1 MEVETKILITT
12 VGGGLFVLLIILLFV
27 LYLNV
32 VKRRGLEQ
40 ENKLQALEKQKQFE
54 LFNATVQ
61 TEENEKQRIAA
72 DLHDEIAP
80 LVAATSRNINFK
92 LSELEKTGIDISD
105 IKSDMELLIT
115 ISGRIREVSHGLVP
129 KMFSSFGLLKSIEAF
144 VTNFN
149 KSSGG
154 GAQFVNNTTFS
165 GKLPFTANEQL
176 LIFRICTELINNL
189 DKHSDFEYL
198 TISLEDVASKF
209 EILFTHDGNGIT
221 TAEIDKLR
229 ESGGGIGLKSIQSRT
244 ILLNGIIDYF
254 IEDNVS
260 YIKLTVPI
268 KHEREN

>member
-1 MEVETKILITT
+1 MEVETKILITA

-27 LYLNV
+27 LYLNI

-80 LVAATSRNINFK
+80 LVAATSRNINYK
-92 LSELEKTGIDISD
+92 LSEWATEGLDISE
-105 IKSDMELLIT
+105 IKSDMETLTT

-129 KMFSSFGLLKSIEAF
+129 KMFSSFGLLKSIEAY

-154 GAQFVNNTTFS
+154 EAQFVNNTTFS
-165 GKLPFTANEQL
+165 GKLPLTANEQL

-198 TISLEDVASKF
+198 TISLEDVTDKF
-209 EILFTHDGNGIT
+209 ELLFTHDGNGIT
-221 TAEIDKLR
+221 NEEIDRIR
-229 ESGGGIGLKSIQSRT
+229 ESGAGLGLKSLQSRT
-244 ILLNGIIDYF
+244 ILLNANIDYTMA
-254 IEDNVS
+254 DSVS
-260 YIKLTVPI
+260 YIKLTVPV
-268 KHEREN
+268 KA